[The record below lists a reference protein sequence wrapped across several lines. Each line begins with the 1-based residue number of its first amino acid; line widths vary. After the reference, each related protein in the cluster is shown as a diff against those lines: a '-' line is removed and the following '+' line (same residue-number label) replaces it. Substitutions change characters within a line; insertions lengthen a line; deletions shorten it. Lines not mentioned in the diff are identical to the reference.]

1 MQFALRFWIGI
12 APWTLVVDEVW
23 VRMWVGV
30 VLCCSMVVP
39 DPFKNNI
46 RLNKITKDI
55 KKTYVKDKIVIL
67 YKWGSLPQ

>member
-1 MQFALRFWIGI
+1 
-12 APWTLVVDEVW
+12 
-23 VRMWVGV
+23 MWVGV

-67 YKWGSLPQ
+67 YK